1 VVWKAT
7 EGVDDQLGVSGLEFW
22 LNSLKAHLPLPLT
35 GNEKPLY
42 SVIVVGTHI
51 GGLVG
56 HQQTYGLRKTKVN
69 EVFSKK
75 CGMGNLPFEYIEVS
89 SKSGENMSLL
99 HERITSCALGHSYMG

>member
-1 VVWKAT
+1 MVWKAT
-7 EGVDDQLGVSGLEFW
+7 KGVDDQLGVSGLEFW
-22 LNSLKAHLPLPLT
+22 LNSLKAHLPPPPA

-42 SVIVVGTHI
+42 SIIVVGTHI
-51 GGLVG
+51 DGLVG
-56 HQQTYGLRKTKVN
+56 HQTYGLRKTKVN

-99 HERITSCALGHSYMG
+99 HERITSFS